1 VGPSRSSPPQMREFE
16 EGIEVSWTL
25 PPNRISRRLSAEPAI
40 SHGRHL
46 ADDDTIDEVDVQFL
60 MPNS

>member
-1 VGPSRSSPPQMREFE
+1 MGPSRSAPPQMREFE

-40 SHGRHL
+40 SHGRRL
-46 ADDDTIDEVDVQFL
+46 QDEDTIDEVDV
-60 MPNS
+60 